1 MRDGT
6 WSSTIKY
13 YLVLGHLREIDDEGN
28 MTDNGFKFDVFESKA
43 ENQKRYEEIGQI
55 MDSVVYELLVK
66 EGKLEKLL
74 VK

>member
-1 MRDGT
+1 
-6 WSSTIKY
+6 
-13 YLVLGHLREIDDEGN
+13 
-28 MTDNGFKFDVFESKA
+28 MTDNGFKFDVFESKS